1 VKSSVVATQDVRV
14 GEPTVVDGP
23 SPQGTF
29 SVVFEDDGDT
39 GYFYALDLRLGGN
52 PIVDAVQVYN
62 VSEVADRHRPS
73 NVQVVWAGDGR
84 KAMLLIDRYPHAI
97 FDFLARRGYC
107 RTGFASP
114 MSTGWTDQPHTWRD
128 EAVQLFL

>member
-1 VKSSVVATQDVRV
+1 VKSSIVATQEVRI
-14 GEPTVVDGP
+14 GEPTVVDAP

-39 GYFYALDLRLGGN
+39 GYFYALDLRLDEN

-62 VSEVADRHRPS
+62 VASVADRYRPS

-84 KAMLLIDRYPHAI
+84 KAMLLINRYPHAI

-107 RTGFASP
+107 RTGCPPP
-114 MSTGWTDQPHTWRD
+114 MPTGWTDQPHAWRD
-128 EAVQLFL
+128 EAVELFL